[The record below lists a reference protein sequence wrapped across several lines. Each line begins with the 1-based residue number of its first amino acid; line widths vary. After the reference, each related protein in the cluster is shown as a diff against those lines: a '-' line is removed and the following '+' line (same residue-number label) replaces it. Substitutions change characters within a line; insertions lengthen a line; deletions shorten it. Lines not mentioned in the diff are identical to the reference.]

1 MHTTLAPT
9 ITHRVLPRAN
19 ALLRDGLLI
28 LVGSLIV
35 AALAQVRIP
44 LAFTPV
50 PITGQTFAVLLVG
63 AALGARR
70 GAACLLLYL
79 GQGLA
84 GLPVFTSGGH
94 GLAHLAGPTGGY
106 LIGFVAAAAIVG
118 ALCERGLD
126 RRWETALL
134 PFLAG
139 EAVIYLF
146 ALPWLAL
153 FVGAS
158 AALSKGL
165 LPFLAG
171 DLIKLSLAALLL
183 PSTWRLLKS
192 KGIGD

>member
-1 MHTTLAPT
+1 MYTTLAPT
-9 ITHRVLPRAN
+9 LTHRVLPRAN
-19 ALLRDGLLI
+19 ALLRDGQLI
-28 LVGSLIV
+28 LAGSLVV

-70 GAACLLLYL
+70 GAASLLVYL

-84 GLPVFTSGGH
+84 GLPVFNSGGH
-94 GLAHLAGPTGGY
+94 GLAHLSGPTGGY
-106 LIGFVAAAAIVG
+106 LIGFIAAAYLVG
-118 ALCERGLD
+118 ALCERGLE
-126 RRWETALL
+126 RRWGTALL

-146 ALPWLAL
+146 GLPWLAL
-153 FVGAS
+153 FVGFPS
-158 AALSKGL
+158 ALSLGL

-171 DLIKLSLAALLL
+171 DVIKLVLAALLL
-183 PSTWRLLKS
+183 PAAWKLLKS
-192 KGIGD
+192 KGIEG